1 MDLASATV
9 VLVRIFL
16 VVTMLGIGIGIGL
29 GRSVDEVGRR
39 IRRGR
44 ALLPVVLANLVAL
57 PLVAIGCVAI
67 ARSVPDGLDDAVA
80 VALLAVAIAP
90 AGSIAPKLVQ
100 LAGGDLVLGLGATF
114 GLTIIG
120 SLAFGPSLAVADSL
134 LDLAPTTAPLDIGGI
149 VASLAIFQLLPT
161 LVGWTLGRH
170 GRPVSRRA
178 VRPLFVGSNVLVL
191 AIAGVAIADTADEVL
206 VLGGAPVLVMLA
218 ITLAA
223 IIIGRLAGD
232 GTTAGRRATML
243 VTAQRSPGLALLVV
257 AGPGHAV
264 ETATVTVFALV
275 LLIVN
280 GSLAVLLGHAA
291 DLRRRFSLPA
301 GLTGIDDAA

>member
-120 SLAFGPSLAVADSL
+120 SLAFGPSLAVADLL

-161 LVGWTLGRH
+161 LVGWTLGKAR
-170 GRPVSRRA
+170 
-178 VRPLFVGSNVLVL
+178 
-191 AIAGVAIADTADEVL
+191 
-206 VLGGAPVLVMLA
+206 
-218 ITLAA
+218 
-223 IIIGRLAGD
+223 
-232 GTTAGRRATML
+232 
-243 VTAQRSPGLALLVV
+243 
-257 AGPGHAV
+257 
-264 ETATVTVFALV
+264 
-275 LLIVN
+275 
-280 GSLAVLLGHAA
+280 
-291 DLRRRFSLPA
+291 PA
-301 GLTGIDDAA
+301 GLPACGPPAVRRVECARPGHRRRGDRRYGGRGLGPGWCTGPGDAGDHPRGHHHRPTGR